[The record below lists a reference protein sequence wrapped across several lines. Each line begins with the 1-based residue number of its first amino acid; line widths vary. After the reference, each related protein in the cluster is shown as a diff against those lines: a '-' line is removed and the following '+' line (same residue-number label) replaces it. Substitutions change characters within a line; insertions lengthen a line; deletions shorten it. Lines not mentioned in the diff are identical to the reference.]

1 MNHDD
6 KILIIL
12 SKISTCKQSTD
23 YWAVTSEI
31 KLTDD
36 EFQAGIKGFFSN

>member
-6 KILIIL
+6 KVLIML
-12 SKISTCKQSTD
+12 SKISTCKQSAG

-36 EFQAGIKGFFSN
+36 EFQADITGLF